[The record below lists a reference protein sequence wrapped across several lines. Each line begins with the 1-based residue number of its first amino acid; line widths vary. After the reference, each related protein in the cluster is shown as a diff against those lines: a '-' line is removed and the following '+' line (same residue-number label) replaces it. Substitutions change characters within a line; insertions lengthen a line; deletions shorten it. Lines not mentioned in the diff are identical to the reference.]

1 LRHIIY
7 DMTSTKQSQTF
18 YVVTRNKRRIEDINY
33 TNISDAEIRAEKLRS
48 ALKEY
53 DPNDVKRVSVTKTQ
67 KPNKIR

>member
-1 LRHIIY
+1 
-7 DMTSTKQSQTF
+7 MTSTKQSQTF

-33 TNISDAEIRAEKLRS
+33 TSISDAEIRAEKLRS
-48 ALKEY
+48 VLKEY

>member
-1 LRHIIY
+1 
-7 DMTSTKQSQTF
+7 MTSTKQSQTF